1 MDLEYIK
8 NPPSK
13 GLMKVREILKLLGF
27 MTLIGQGFRGIDHIL
42 LLLEVM

>member
-13 GLMKVREILKLLGF
+13 ALMKVREILKLLGI
-27 MTLIGQGFRGIDHIL
+27 MTLIGQGHRGIDHIL